1 MAADRRPNPLVAL
14 GVPQSEIDKAI
25 RTSAE
30 AKAEKARVGKEMAAH
45 AKSISPVD
53 HGDYGA
59 AWKVQQG
66 KGRDDD
72 TKVINDN
79 FKAHW
84 IEDGTGAPARH
95 RSSPSR
101 PAPPSRSAAPP
112 PMSSTGPT
120 DDRRAA

>member
-25 RTSAE
+25 RTSAQ
-30 AKAEKARVGKEMAAH
+30 AKAEKVRVGKEMAAH

-72 TKVINDN
+72 TKVVNDN

-84 IEDGTGAPARH
+84 IEDGTGGTSPTPEFAVAARTAIAFGGTAADVIN
-95 RSSPSR
+95 R
-101 PAPPSRSAAPP
+101 P
-112 PMSSTGPT
+112 
-120 DDRRAA
+120 D